1 MNKVILVI
9 EDEELIRQDLVRT
22 LQLSGYDVID
32 AQNGEQGLL
41 RAQETLPDLIIS
53 DIMMPKLNGFEVL
66 KELQKEPA
74 TALIPFLFLSAKSEK
89 FDIRDGM
96 NLGADHY
103 ITKPYD
109 IDELL
114 NAVEA
119 RIRKREMS
127 EQAYNNRMEDLR
139 SNIRRAIPHEIR
151 TPLNIILGLSE
162 FLNNNFDKTTKDDAK
177 EMLSN
182 IYDGA
187 QRLHRLFE
195 NYLYYAN
202 LEIQASNKHE
212 LNELQNQRLF
222 VSDFFMKEI
231 ALYKAAIYDRSEDI
245 KYDIDEAEIAIGEE
259 PLMKIIEEIVDN
271 CLKFSDKGT
280 DVKVVAS
287 KGKHKY
293 TLEFTDFGRGMSKE
307 QIDNLG
313 AYVQFERKVYEQ
325 QGNGLGIAIA
335 KRITELH
342 NGTFEIISEPG
353 RYTNVKIKLPLAK

>member
-22 LQLSGYDVID
+22 LQLTGYDVID
-32 AQNGEQGLL
+32 AANGEQGLL
-41 RAQETLPDLIIS
+41 RAQEVLPDLIIS
-53 DIMMPKLNGFEVL
+53 DIMMPKLSGFDVL
-66 KELQKEPA
+66 KELQKEPV
-74 TALIPFLFLSAKSEK
+74 TAVIPFLFLSAKSEK

-114 NAVEA
+114 SAVEV
-119 RIRKREMS
+119 RLRKKEIN
-127 EQAYNNRMEDLR
+127 EKAYNRKMEDLR

-162 FLNNNFDKTTKDDAK
+162 FLKNNYDNATPEDAK
-177 EMLSN
+177 DMLSN

-202 LEIQASNKHE
+202 LEILATNKHE
-212 LNELQNQRLF
+212 MEDLLAHRLHI
-222 VSDFFMKEI
+222 SDFFVKEI
-231 ALYKAAIYDRSEDI
+231 VLYKASVYDRTEDI
-245 KYDIDEAEIAIGEE
+245 KYDIDETVLAISEE
-259 PLMKIIEEIVDN
+259 YLMKVVEEIIDN

-280 DVKVVAS
+280 DIKVIATAS
-287 KGKHKY
+287 KNKY
-293 TLEFTDFGRGMSKE
+293 VIEFTDFGRGMTKA

-325 QGNGLGIAIA
+325 QGNGLGVAIA

-342 NGTFEIISEPG
+342 NGNFQIVSEPG
-353 RYTNVKIKLPLAK
+353 RYTNVRVTFPIAK

>member
-9 EDEELIRQDLVRT
+9 EDEEQIRQDLVRT
-22 LQLSGYDVID
+22 LQLSGYDVVD
-32 AQNGEQGLL
+32 APNGELGLL
-41 RAQETLPDLIIS
+41 KAQEILPDLIIS
-53 DIMMPKLNGFEVL
+53 DIMMPKLTGFEVL
-66 KELQKEPA
+66 KELQNDPS
-74 TALIPFLFLSAKSEK
+74 TALIPFLLLSAKSEK

-114 NAVEA
+114 SAVES
-119 RIRKREMS
+119 RIKKREMS
-127 EQAYNNRMEDLR
+127 EQAFNSKMEDLR
-139 SNIRRAIPHEIR
+139 SNIRRAVPHEIR

-162 FLNNNFDKTTKDDAK
+162 FLNNNFENTSKDDAK

-202 LEIQASNKHE
+202 LEILASNKHE
-212 LNELQNQRLF
+212 LDDLQRQNLH

-231 ALYKAAIYDRSEDI
+231 ALYKAAIYDRTEDI
-245 KYDIDEAEIAIGEE
+245 KYDIDEAVIAIGEE

-280 DVKVVAS
+280 DIKVLATKS
-287 KGKHKY
+287 KHKY
-293 TLEFTDFGRGMSKE
+293 KIEFTDFGRGMSKA

-342 NGTFEIISEPG
+342 NGSFEIASEPG
-353 RYTNVKIKLPLAK
+353 RYTCVKIVLPLAK

>member
-9 EDEELIRQDLVRT
+9 EDEEQIRLDLVRT
-22 LQLSGYDVID
+22 LTFSGYDVID
-32 AQNGEQGLL
+32 APNGELGLL

-53 DIMMPKLNGFEVL
+53 DIMMPILNGYDVL
-66 KELQKEPA
+66 KELQKDPS
-74 TALIPFLFLSAKSEK
+74 TAVIPFLFLSAKSEK
-89 FDIRDGM
+89 FDIRDGI
-96 NLGADHY
+96 NLGADQY
-103 ITKPYD
+103 LTKPYD

-114 NAVEA
+114 TTVEA
-119 RIRKREMS
+119 RLKKREMS
-127 EQAYNNRMEDLR
+127 EKAYNSKMEDLR

-162 FLNNNFDKTTKDDAK
+162 FLKNNFDKTTTDDAK

-202 LEIQASNKHE
+202 LEILATNKQE
-212 LNELQNQRLF
+212 LDDLHNQRLHL
-222 VSDFFMKEI
+222 SDFFIKEI
-231 ALYKAAIYDRSEDI
+231 VLYRASIYDRTEDI
-245 KYDIDEAEIAIGEE
+245 KYDIDEAIVAVNEE
-259 PLMKIIEEIVDN
+259 YLMKVIEEIIDN
-271 CLKFSDKGT
+271 CLKFSDKGS
-280 DVKVVAS
+280 DIKVIAS
-287 KGKHKY
+287 VSKNKY
-293 TLEFTDFGRGMSKE
+293 IIEFSDFGRGMSKV

-342 NGTFEIISEPG
+342 NGTFEISSEPG
-353 RYTNVKIKLPLAK
+353 RYTSVKISLPIAK